1 MKNPPWL
8 LPRFFRFIG
17 IILTFAGIVMT
28 ILRFWVG
35 IKPDFLEMKV
45 FVLYS
50 AYLETHEF
58 ALITNN
64 ISEEICG
71 IVLLLGLFF
80 MAFSKMRTES
90 DEIWNIRTRA
100 LIWSFYTNT
109 IFLIFCFILIYG
121 WGFLMVMTL
130 NLVLYLVLYNI
141 FFYFLF
147 LRSEIKHEDE

>member
-1 MKNPPWL
+1 MKKAPWL
-8 LPRFFRFIG
+8 FPRFFRFIG
-17 IILTFAGIVMT
+17 IFLTFVGIIFT

-45 FVLYS
+45 FVIYS
-50 AYLETHEF
+50 SYLETHEF

-80 MAFSKMRTES
+80 LAFSKMRAES
-90 DEIWNIRTRA
+90 EEIWSMRTRA
-100 LIWSFYTNT
+100 FVYSFYTNT
-109 IFLIFCFILIYG
+109 IFLILAFIFIYG

-130 NLVLYLVLYNI
+130 NLVLFLLLYNI
-141 FFYFLF
+141 FFYSLF
-147 LRSEIKHEDE
+147 LRSEIRNEDD

>member
-28 ILRFWVG
+28 I
-35 IKPDFLEMKV
+35 
-45 FVLYS
+45 
-50 AYLETHEF
+50 HEF
-58 ALITNN
+58 ALMTNN

-90 DEIWNIRTRA
+90 DEVWNIRTRA

-141 FFYFLF
+141 FFY
-147 LRSEIKHEDE
+147 

>member
-17 IILTFAGIVMT
+17 IFLTLAGIVLT
-28 ILRFWVG
+28 ILRFWAG

-45 FVLYS
+45 FVIYS

-58 ALITNN
+58 SLITNN

-80 MAFSKMRTES
+80 LAFSNASRPSLKAYQAIPREPA
-90 DEIWNIRTRA
+90 R
-100 LIWSFYTNT
+100 
-109 IFLIFCFILIYG
+109 
-121 WGFLMVMTL
+121 
-130 NLVLYLVLYNI
+130 
-141 FFYFLF
+141 
-147 LRSEIKHEDE
+147 

>member
-1 MKNPPWL
+1 
-8 LPRFFRFIG
+8 
-17 IILTFAGIVMT
+17 MT

-90 DEIWNIRTRA
+90 DEVWNIRTRA